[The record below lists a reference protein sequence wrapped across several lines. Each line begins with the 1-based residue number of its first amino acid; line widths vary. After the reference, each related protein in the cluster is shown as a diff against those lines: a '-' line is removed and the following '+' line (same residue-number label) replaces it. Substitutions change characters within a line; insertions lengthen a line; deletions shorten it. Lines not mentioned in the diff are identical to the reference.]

1 MMDFS
6 LTDQHEMIVASVR
19 RFVEEELYPL
29 EDTIEKHPVISEEI
43 KQQIQNAARAQGFY
57 AANMPARLGGGGL
70 DSLSLTL
77 MDRELGRASY
87 ALQNLVARP
96 NNILLACSK
105 TQVEQYLIPTINGKR
120 LECIALT
127 EPDAGS
133 DLRSMRT
140 SAVKGDDGW
149 RINGVK
155 HFISRADIADFVI
168 LFARSGIEESGN
180 KKDALITAFLVDKDS
195 VGLSV
200 QSGYSSLCHPAYR
213 NFILEFN
220 DCIVPEENV
229 LGEVHRGF
237 QVANE
242 WLMST
247 RLQVAAMAL
256 GRAHRAFEESREW
269 AANREQFGQPIG
281 RFQGVSFQ
289 LADMYVELLAA
300 ELLTLQAAWKN
311 DKGQMSLA
319 DASMAKL
326 ASTEMLGRVADRA
339 VQIFG
344 GMGIM
349 RESPVAR
356 IWRDA
361 RVERIWDGTS
371 EIQRHII
378 SRDMLRPLER

>member
-43 KQQIQNAARAQGFY
+43 KQQIQDAARAQGFY

-105 TQVEQYLIPTINGKR
+105 IQVEQYLIPTINGKR

-195 VGLSV
+195 AGLSV

-213 NFILEFN
+213 NFILDFD

-256 GRAHRAFEESREW
+256 GRAHRAFEESKEW

-349 RESPVAR
+349 RESSVAR

-378 SRDMLRPLER
+378 SRDMLRALER

>member
-6 LTDQHEMIVASVR
+6 LTDEHEMIVASVR
-19 RFVEEELYPL
+19 RFVQEELYPL

-43 KQQIQNAARAQGFY
+43 KQQIQDAARSQGFY

-213 NFILEFN
+213 NFILDFN

-289 LADMYVELLAA
+289 LADMYVELLVA

-378 SRDMLRPLER
+378 SRDMLRALER

>member
-43 KQQIQNAARAQGFY
+43 KQQIQNAAKAQGFY

-180 KKDALITAFLVDKDS
+180 KKDAPITAFLVDKDS

-220 DCIVPEENV
+220 DCIVSEENV

>member
-43 KQQIQNAARAQGFY
+43 KQQIQDAARAQGFY

>member
-43 KQQIQNAARAQGFY
+43 KQQIQNAAKAQGFY

-237 QVANE
+237 QFANE

>member
-1 MMDFS
+1 M
-6 LTDQHEMIVASVR
+6 TDEHEMIVASVR

-43 KQQIQNAARAQGFY
+43 KQKIQDAARSQGFY

-237 QVANE
+237 QVANA
-242 WLMST
+242 WLMSP

>member
-6 LTDQHEMIVASVR
+6 FTSEQEMLVSSVR

-29 EDTIEKHPVISEEI
+29 EDIIEERPRISKEI
-43 KQQIQNAARAQGFY
+43 RQKIQQSALTKGFY
-57 AANMPARLGGGGL
+57 AANMPSNLGGGGL
-70 DSLSLTL
+70 DSVSLTL

-96 NNILLACSK
+96 NSILLACSES
-105 TQVEQYLIPTINGKR
+105 QIDQYLLPTIKGER
-120 LECIALT
+120 LECIAMT

-140 SAVKGDDGW
+140 SAIKKDGEW
-149 RINGVK
+149 KLNGTK
-155 HFISRADIADFVI
+155 HFISRADIADFII
-168 LFARSGIEESGN
+168 LFARSGVDQSE
-180 KKDALITAFLVDKDS
+180 KKDRALITAFLVDKNS
-195 VGLSV
+195 TGLSV
-200 QSGYSSLCHPAYR
+200 QPGYSGLCHPGYR
-213 NFILEFN
+213 NFVLEFD
-220 DCIVPEENV
+220 DCAVPEENV
-229 LGEVHRGF
+229 LGPVHRGF
-237 QVANE
+237 EVATE
-242 WLMST
+242 WLRTT
-247 RLQVAAMAL
+247 RLQVAAMSL
-256 GRAHRAFEESREW
+256 GRAHRALEEATKW
-269 AANREQFGQPIG
+269 AATRRQFDQPIG

-289 LADMYVELLAA
+289 LADMYTEFLAA
-300 ELLTLQAAWKN
+300 ELLTFRAAWKN
-311 DKGQMSLA
+311 DEGTMSLV

-344 GMGIM
+344 GMGAM
-349 RESPVAR
+349 LDSPVAR

-378 SRDMLRPLER
+378 SREMLRPFES

>member
-43 KQQIQNAARAQGFY
+43 KQQIQDAARAQGFY

-105 TQVEQYLIPTINGKR
+105 IQVEQYLIPTINGKR

-195 VGLSV
+195 AGLSV

-213 NFILEFN
+213 NFILDFD

-349 RESPVAR
+349 RESSVAR

-378 SRDMLRPLER
+378 SRDMLRALER

>member
-43 KQQIQNAARAQGFY
+43 KQKIQNAARAQGFY